1 MARSRCS
8 CRSSCSRRSL
18 DTARL
23 TVPRRLWYSDMGWI
37 LGATDGREE
46 RGRSAGGVDGP
57 LEVGRE
63 PSRARDVVA
72 VKMRLADDAVARR
85 LQRAGLQQRPL
96 PALDVD
102 FHQVG
107 PPTA

>member
-23 TVPRRLWYSDMGWI
+23 TVLRRLWYSDMGWI

-46 RGRSAGGVDGP
+46 RGRSPPRVDGHV
-57 LEVGRE
+57 EVGQE
-63 PSRARDVVA
+63 PSQVRDVVA
-72 VKMRLADDAVARR
+72 VEMRLADDAVARR

-96 PALDVD
+96 TALDVD
-102 FHQVG
+102 L
-107 PPTA
+107 